1 MRCSKDEAMLILSK
15 WLHDSA
21 NLILTLRVT
30 AIDELIR
37 LRGQISTLNPDGFLF
52 AGPVGSIHVPFKS
65 ATFDYGDVAPDTFAQ
80 EVDPRDIRN
89 SLRVQMPM
97 TTIGQDRSANAVL
110 ASSLL
115 SITEVVQ

>member
-1 MRCSKDEAMLILSK
+1 MRCSKDEAVLILSK

-21 NLILTLRVT
+21 DLILTLRVT
-30 AIDELIR
+30 AVDELIR

-52 AGPVGSIHVPFKS
+52 AGLVGSIHVPFES
-65 ATFDYGDVAPDTFAQ
+65 ATFDYS
-80 EVDPRDIRN
+80 EIRS

-97 TTIGQDRSANAVL
+97 TTIGRDRSADAVL